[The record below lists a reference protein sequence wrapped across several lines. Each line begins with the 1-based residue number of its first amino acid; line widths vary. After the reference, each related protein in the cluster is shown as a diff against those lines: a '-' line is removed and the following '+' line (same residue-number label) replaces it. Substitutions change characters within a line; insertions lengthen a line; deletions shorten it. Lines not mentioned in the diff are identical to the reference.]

1 MYCLEN
7 LIHSQENAKIICKII
22 FILVGKNQSYVF
34 TIHEKSLY
42 AKKCSVP
49 GEKKFKNADLDG
61 ALTLSW
67 TIKKVE
73 HRRIDAFELW

>member
-1 MYCLEN
+1 
-7 LIHSQENAKIICKII
+7 
-22 FILVGKNQSYVF
+22 
-34 TIHEKSLY
+34 LY

-73 HRRIDAFELW
+73 Y

>member
-1 MYCLEN
+1 M
-7 LIHSQENAKIICKII
+7 
-22 FILVGKNQSYVF
+22 
-34 TIHEKSLY
+34 Y

-49 GEKKFKNADLDG
+49 GEEKFKNAHLDG

-73 HRRIDAFELW
+73 HRRIDTFELS